1 MAKARRL
8 TSLDRLLGYRNPE
21 VIDRFV
27 EATGI
32 PAKEARPI
40 FRELLRY
47 LWFNIEAETPVNP
60 VSVIDEMWHAFLVYT
75 RDSGAFSK
83 RYFGAML
90 HHVPARASLRRAT
103 VRLAKTNPARW
114 RAEAAARLEA
124 EIAIV
129 YDGLGERI
137 VRRWYEQYAELYPMG
152 RRESNR

>member
-8 TSLDRLLGYRNPE
+8 TSLDRLLAYRNPE

-32 PAKEARPI
+32 SAKEARAI

-47 LWFNIEAETPVNP
+47 LWFNVEAKPPVNP

-75 RDSGAFSK
+75 RDYEAFSK
-83 RYFGAML
+83 RYFGAMV
-90 HHVPARASLRRAT
+90 HHVPTPASVRRADA
-103 VRLAKTNPARW
+103 RLAKADPARA
-114 RAEAAARLEA
+114 RAAAAARLEA
-124 EIAIV
+124 EVSVV

-137 VRRWYEQYAELYPMG
+137 VRRWYEQYAERYPMG
-152 RRESNR
+152 RRELNR